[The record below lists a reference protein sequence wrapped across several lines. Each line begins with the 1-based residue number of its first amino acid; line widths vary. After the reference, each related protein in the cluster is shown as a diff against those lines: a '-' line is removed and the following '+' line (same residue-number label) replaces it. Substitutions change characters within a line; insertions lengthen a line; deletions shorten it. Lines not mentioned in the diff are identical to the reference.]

1 MVCMTNIIN
10 IPVNIGKYIY
20 VPRKYYK
27 DTYKIEKYSVTGI
40 SWKEN
45 KTFQHKDLGWAVI
58 ANGTRYRFQNQN
70 KSWFTSYK
78 EVEEHIKNKGLVIV
92 T

>member
-1 MVCMTNIIN
+1 MSTNVN
-10 IPVNIGKYIY
+10 IPVNIGEYIY

-27 DTYKIEKYSVTGI
+27 DTYKIEKYRVTEI

-58 ANGTRYRFQNQN
+58 ANGTRYRFTT
-70 KSWFTSYK
+70 KDKIWFTTHEK
-78 EVEEHIKNKGLVIV
+78 AEEYIKNKGLVIV
-92 T
+92 K